1 MDRFSVSLRGL
12 AALVVVCALSCVA
25 AASAGAAPLL
35 WTLNFEKDSVST
47 IDTGTNQVV
56 GTPIPTGG
64 KPISIAITPNGKRA
78 YVANFAG
85 DSATVIE
92 TATRKPIAT
101 IPLPANAER
110 IAISPDGKTAYVTV
124 EGNEHVFPIDTET
137 NELGT
142 PIAVG
147 PEASAVAFTPDGK
160 QAYVGVAPHAVQAIE
175 TATGRKVGG
184 PIEVAEYPTAI
195 VFTPDGSTAY
205 VTAGTEVAV
214 ISTAL
219 GKKTQGISNLAKATG
234 IAMDPHGL
242 RFYVSRDSES
252 VTVYSTSGNEQVGL
266 PIGLSGEPREIA
278 LTPMGGTAYVAVAG
292 AETIV
297 PLDARNSNAVP
308 IAGTP
313 INMPGSGVGQLVVAP
328 DQSPT
333 AAFTPPDM
341 TVGYASTFDG
351 SASSD
356 PDGRILLWKWNF
368 GEGILGF
375 EPTLTRSFNT
385 VGTRNVSLSVTD
397 NEGCSAE
404 QVFTGRTAYCSGGAS
419 TVTHPVQVAPL
430 PTLCTSNFSI
440 GGVTHNRKN
449 GTVRLRVRFRST
461 GYFVLFGKKVH
472 AVTRKVRKPGTAV
485 LTLHARV
492 ELAKRLKK
500 TLHANVR
507 YRLTFTP
514 NAGCGSKTLHR
525 SVALLR
531 APRRKHRG

>member
-12 AALVVVCALSCVA
+12 AALAVVCVFACFA

-35 WTLNFEKDSVST
+35 WSLNFKEDSVST

-56 GTPIPTGG
+56 GTPIPTGEQ
-64 KPISIAITPNGKRA
+64 PISIAITPNGKRA
-78 YVANFAG
+78 YVANFGG
-85 DSATVIE
+85 DSVTVIE

-101 IPLPANAER
+101 IPLPANGER

-137 NELGT
+137 NTVGT
-142 PIAVG
+142 PISVG

-160 QAYVGVAPHAVQAIE
+160 EAYVGIGPHAVQVIE
-175 TATGRKVGG
+175 TATGKKVGE
-184 PIEVAEYPTAI
+184 PIEVAEYPTEI
-195 VFTPDGSTAY
+195 VFTPDGATAY

-234 IAMDPHGL
+234 IAMDPHGFS
-242 RFYVSRDSES
+242 FYVTRTSES
-252 VTVYSTSGNEQVGL
+252 FTVYSTSTNKSMGL
-266 PIGLSGEPREIA
+266 PVGLSGQPQEIA
-278 LTPMGGTAYVAVAG
+278 ITPNGGTAYVAVAG
-292 AETIV
+292 TEVVT
-297 PLDARNSNAVP
+297 P
-308 IAGTP
+308 IDIGNGLPKVGTP
-313 INMPGSGVGQLVVAP
+313 INMAGSGVGQLVVAP
-328 DQSPT
+328 DQSPI
-333 AAFTPPDM
+333 AAFTPPRM

-356 PDGRILLWKWNF
+356 PDGRIALWKWNF
-368 GEGILGF
+368 GEGIFGF
-375 EPTLTRSFNT
+375 EPVLSRSFNT

-397 NEGCSAE
+397 NEGCGGE

-419 TVTHPVQVAPL
+419 TVTHPVQVDPL
-430 PTLCTSNFSI
+430 PTVCTANFSI

-449 GTVRLRVRFRST
+449 GTVRVRVRFRST

-472 AVTRKVRKPGTAV
+472 AVTRKVRKPGTTV

-514 NAGCGSKTLHR
+514 NAGCGSKTVHR

-531 APRRKHRG
+531 APRKKHRH